1 MSQQPTELNVV
12 RDLYR
17 FIDKKQ
23 PEVKW
28 AAVMSFF
35 MESFLVV
42 LSLHANFTIYEADIC
57 GIIQCIIAGHISF
70 IGLAIAGIAIVI
82 ALFTA
87 DQIKEINKLKEGA
100 FDHLLYDFKWFA
112 LVSAIAT
119 VIFIAVIFVIRS
131 PYPIAPTWLFYIL
144 TFFLI
149 YIFLYLLFS
158 GYALIGNFIKMAK
171 IKCSLDTAISE
182 RKNISVVAIE
192 TQLDFL
198 VSKLFNGNKQTA
210 REFYNELIKIIG
222 ENSVND
228 NKDEIIAYL
237 KKRYTSLM
245 K

>member
-144 TFFLI
+144 EASNPVPTPLLGHRCRSSQEITGSPTPFSTSNH
-149 YIFLYLLFS
+149 YLWICASASFS
-158 GYALIGNFIKMAK
+158 LSNP
-171 IKCSLDTAISE
+171 
-182 RKNISVVAIE
+182 NIA
-192 TQLDFL
+192 
-198 VSKLFNGNKQTA
+198 A
-210 REFYNELIKIIG
+210 
-222 ENSVND
+222 
-228 NKDEIIAYL
+228 
-237 KKRYTSLM
+237 
-245 K
+245 

>member
-144 TFFLI
+144 EASNPVPTPLLGRRCRSSQEITGSPTPFSTSNH
-149 YIFLYLLFS
+149 YLWICASASFS
-158 GYALIGNFIKMAK
+158 LSNP
-171 IKCSLDTAISE
+171 
-182 RKNISVVAIE
+182 NIA
-192 TQLDFL
+192 
-198 VSKLFNGNKQTA
+198 A
-210 REFYNELIKIIG
+210 
-222 ENSVND
+222 
-228 NKDEIIAYL
+228 
-237 KKRYTSLM
+237 
-245 K
+245 

>member
-100 FDHLLYDFKWFA
+100 FDHLLYD
-112 LVSAIAT
+112 
-119 VIFIAVIFVIRS
+119 
-131 PYPIAPTWLFYIL
+131 Y
-144 TFFLI
+144 FL
-149 YIFLYLLFS
+149 LGTL
-158 GYALIGNFIKMAK
+158 
-171 IKCSLDTAISE
+171 
-182 RKNISVVAIE
+182 
-192 TQLDFL
+192 
-198 VSKLFNGNKQTA
+198 
-210 REFYNELIKIIG
+210 
-222 ENSVND
+222 
-228 NKDEIIAYL
+228 
-237 KKRYTSLM
+237 
-245 K
+245 

>member
-42 LSLHANFTIYEADIC
+42 FSLHANFTIYEADIC

-144 TFFLI
+144 ETKKPEKSRQKAAGCRNTQEVI
-149 YIFLYLLFS
+149 YTQPLFITPFYLLK
-158 GYALIGNFIKMAK
+158 GYR
-171 IKCSLDTAISE
+171 SDRLDI
-182 RKNISVVAIE
+182 NIPVIPKA
-192 TQLDFL
+192 
-198 VSKLFNGNKQTA
+198 A
-210 REFYNELIKIIG
+210 RRDGFT
-222 ENSVND
+222 
-228 NKDEIIAYL
+228 
-237 KKRYTSLM
+237 R
-245 K
+245 

>member
-131 PYPIAPTWLFYIL
+131 PYPIAPTWLFYIVEASNPVPTPL
-144 TFFLI
+144 LGHRCRSSQEITGSPTPFSTSNH
-149 YIFLYLLFS
+149 YLWICASASFS
-158 GYALIGNFIKMAK
+158 LSNP
-171 IKCSLDTAISE
+171 
-182 RKNISVVAIE
+182 NIA
-192 TQLDFL
+192 
-198 VSKLFNGNKQTA
+198 A
-210 REFYNELIKIIG
+210 
-222 ENSVND
+222 
-228 NKDEIIAYL
+228 
-237 KKRYTSLM
+237 
-245 K
+245 

>member
-131 PYPIAPTWLFYIL
+131 PYPFAPTWLFYIIEASNPVPTPL
-144 TFFLI
+144 LGHRCRSSQEITGSPTPFSTSNH
-149 YIFLYLLFS
+149 YLWICESASFS
-158 GYALIGNFIKMAK
+158 LSNP
-171 IKCSLDTAISE
+171 
-182 RKNISVVAIE
+182 NIA
-192 TQLDFL
+192 
-198 VSKLFNGNKQTA
+198 A
-210 REFYNELIKIIG
+210 
-222 ENSVND
+222 
-228 NKDEIIAYL
+228 
-237 KKRYTSLM
+237 
-245 K
+245 

>member
-144 TFFLI
+144 EASNPVPTPLLGHRCRSSQEITGSPTPFSTSNH
-149 YIFLYLLFS
+149 YL
-158 GYALIGNFIKMAK
+158 
-171 IKCSLDTAISE
+171 
-182 RKNISVVAIE
+182 
-192 TQLDFL
+192 
-198 VSKLFNGNKQTA
+198 
-210 REFYNELIKIIG
+210 
-222 ENSVND
+222 
-228 NKDEIIAYL
+228 
-237 KKRYTSLM
+237 
-245 K
+245 

>member
-28 AAVMSFF
+28 ATVMSFF
-35 MESFLVV
+35 MESLLVI
-42 LSLHANFTIYEADIC
+42 LSLYANFAIYEADIC
-57 GIIQCIIAGHISF
+57 DIIQCVIAGLISF

-87 DQIKEINKLKEGA
+87 DQIKLINKMKEEA

-119 VIFIAVIFVIRS
+119 VIFITAIFVIRS
-131 PYPIAPTWLFYIL
+131 PYPLAPTWLFYIL
-144 TFFLI
+144 TFFLM
-149 YIFLYLLFS
+149 YVFLYLLFY
-158 GYALIGNFIKMAK
+158 GYALIGNFIKMAR

-192 TQLDFL
+192 AQLDFL
-198 VSKLFNGNKQTA
+198 ISKFFNGNKQTA
-210 REFYNELIKIIG
+210 CEFYNELIEII
-222 ENSVND
+222 EKNSVSD
-228 NKDEIIAYL
+228 NKDELIVYL

>member
-144 TFFLI
+144 EASNPVPTPLLGHRCRSSQEITGSPTPFSTSNH
-149 YIFLYLLFS
+149 YLWICPRASFS
-158 GYALIGNFIKMAK
+158 LSNP
-171 IKCSLDTAISE
+171 
-182 RKNISVVAIE
+182 NIA
-192 TQLDFL
+192 
-198 VSKLFNGNKQTA
+198 A
-210 REFYNELIKIIG
+210 
-222 ENSVND
+222 
-228 NKDEIIAYL
+228 
-237 KKRYTSLM
+237 
-245 K
+245 